1 MVVICHYKLIKGVFM
16 KNLGVISIIVGLI
29 LFFIPAI
36 PDALIKFLGLVGILL
51 GLFAIVYPEKASEYL
66 NKFDFFNK
74 KDSVEEVK
82 NVDEVE

>member
-1 MVVICHYKLIKGVFM
+1 M

-36 PDALIKFLGLVGILL
+36 PDALIKFIGIVAILL

-66 NKFDFFNK
+66 NKIDFFSK
-74 KDSVEEVK
+74 KNIEPDKQENTEE
-82 NVDEVE
+82 

>member
-1 MVVICHYKLIKGVFM
+1 M
-16 KNLGVISIIVGLI
+16 KNLGVISIVVGLI

-66 NKFDFFNK
+66 ERFDFFNK
-74 KDSVEEVK
+74 KVKEDIVEDVEET
-82 NVDEVE
+82 DEEEAKEQEEK